1 MPKIVFFNS
10 IFDEIEELSY
20 ARIYQNIFDQY
31 IAEFVSYE
39 LQERQIEENFSNK
52 TAILDPQD
60 EIQRKKDLDATFT
73 MKKSRQKNMQKNI

>member
-1 MPKIVFFNS
+1 MPKVVFFNS

-73 MKKSRQKNMQKNI
+73 MKKSHQKNMQKNI

>member
-20 ARIYQNIFDQY
+20 ARICQNIFDQY
-31 IAEFVSYE
+31 IAEFVSYG

-52 TAILDPQD
+52 IAILDHQD

-73 MKKSRQKNMQKNI
+73 MKKSHQKNMQKNI

>member
-1 MPKIVFFNS
+1 MPKVVFFNS

>member
-1 MPKIVFFNS
+1 MFFFNS

>member
-1 MPKIVFFNS
+1 MPKVVFFNS

-60 EIQRKKDLDATFT
+60 EIQRKKDLEATFT

>member
-1 MPKIVFFNS
+1 MPKVVFFNS

-60 EIQRKKDLDATFT
+60 EIQRKKDLDATFI